1 MNRSGIWDYEN
12 GFYWFSS
19 KTRLNKLLAHYE
31 LYKTIATTP
40 GHIFELGVNKGS
52 SLVRFC
58 TFRDALENDY
68 SRKIV
73 GFDCVIDTMDNCY
86 VRRTANT
93 FTLKALRYSKCRKNV
108 LFILLTNL

>member
-1 MNRSGIWDYEN
+1 MVLLV
-12 GFYWFSS
+12 SS

-52 SLVRFC
+52 SLAGFVQ
-58 TFRDALENDY
+58 DALENDY

-73 GFDCVIDTMDNCY
+73 
-86 VRRTANT
+86 
-93 FTLKALRYSKCRKNV
+93 ALIV
-108 LFILLTNL
+108 

>member
-1 MNRSGIWDYEN
+1 MNRSGVWDYEN

-31 LYKTIATTP
+31 LYKTIATIP
-40 GHIFELGVNKGS
+40 GHIFGLGVNKSS

-73 GFDCVIDTMDNCY
+73 GFDYVIDTMDNWYSETHCKH
-86 VRRTANT
+86 
-93 FTLKALRYSKCRKNV
+93 FHPKSITL
-108 LFILLTNL
+108 